1 MKTLLISL
9 VAAVAVPAA
18 ALAAQPAAAP
28 LQQQRMHSPANA
40 AHVQTRAEVVGH
52 IRTLFGRLDS
62 NRDNFLTKAEM
73 QAGRGQKR
81 QKLQGARAQRGAVA
95 GAHAFERF
103 DLNRDGAISRAEWDA
118 HAAQR
123 QQRRAATGGRGDGAR
138 GVRHAGMGMGMG
150 GRMFQTADVDRDNRL
165 SFAEAQNAALQ
176 RFDRADLNRDGSLT
190 PEERRQAREAMKAQ
204 HRRS

>member
-28 LQQQRMHSPANA
+28 VPQRLHGPANA
-40 AHVQTRAEVVGH
+40 AHVQTRAEVVAH
-52 IRTLFGRLDS
+52 IRTMFGRLDS
-62 NRDNFLTKAEM
+62 NRDNFLTRAEM
-73 QAGRGQKR
+73 QAARSQKR
-81 QKLQGARAQRGAVA
+81 QKPQGAKTQRGGVA
-95 GAHAFERF
+95 GARAFERF

-123 QQRRAATGGRGDGAR
+123 QQRRAATGGRGEGAR
-138 GVRHAGMGMGMG
+138 GVRHAGMGMG

-176 RFDRADLNRDGSLT
+176 HFDRADLNRDGSLT